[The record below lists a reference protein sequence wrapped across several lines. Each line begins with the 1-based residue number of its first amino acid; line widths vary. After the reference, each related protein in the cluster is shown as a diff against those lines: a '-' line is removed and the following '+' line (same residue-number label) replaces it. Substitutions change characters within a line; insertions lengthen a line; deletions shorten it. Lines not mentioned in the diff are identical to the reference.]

1 MTNLRAIK
9 TSSYRALS
17 CRLHIVAG
25 RSISAERTGMVDKI
39 NKNKSSSDLSER
51 RKTDLQG
58 SGAAS
63 GDFWTENLLKWI
75 RRNLPK

>member
-1 MTNLRAIK
+1 LVWFWF
-9 TSSYRALS
+9 SEEDDSEEE
-17 CRLHIVAG
+17 
-25 RSISAERTGMVDKI
+25 SISAERTGMVDKI